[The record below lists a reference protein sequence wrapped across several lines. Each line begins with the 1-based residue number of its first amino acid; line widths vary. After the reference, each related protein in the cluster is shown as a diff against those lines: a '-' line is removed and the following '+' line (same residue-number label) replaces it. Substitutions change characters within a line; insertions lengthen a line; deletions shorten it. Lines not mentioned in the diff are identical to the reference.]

1 VQSLQRPAS
10 KPFPKLNVKEVVHS
24 REWQL
29 MPMTPALGW
38 QEDPCEFE
46 VSLVYT
52 VEACL
57 SNKMTN
63 KKPRKAL

>member
-1 VQSLQRPAS
+1 
-10 KPFPKLNVKEVVHS
+10 
-24 REWQL
+24 